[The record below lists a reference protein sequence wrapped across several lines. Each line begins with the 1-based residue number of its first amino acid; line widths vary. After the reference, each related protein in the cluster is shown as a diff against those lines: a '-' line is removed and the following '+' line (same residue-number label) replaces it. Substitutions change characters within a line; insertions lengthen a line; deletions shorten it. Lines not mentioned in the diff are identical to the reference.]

1 MKNVLVLGGSGF
13 VGAHV
18 CEKLVR
24 QGYTVTVPTRRRAN
38 AQGIQ
43 HLPQLTVLELDVHNE
58 AALQQAVAG
67 NDAVV
72 NLVAILHGSQA
83 AFHKAHVE
91 LAQKLARACVTAGV
105 KQVVHVSALGAD
117 AQHPDAAPSMYLRS
131 KGQGEAALLQAAK
144 GDTEGGA
151 DGGTGFALT
160 VLRPSVIFGAEDKF
174 LNLFAKL
181 QKVFP
186 VMPLAGAHAK
196 FQPVWVQD
204 VAAAVVCSLQDRAAA
219 LPNPRVVELCGPDVY
234 TLKELVQMAGCF
246 SGTNAGCGRPVLPL
260 PRWAGFLQALC
271 MECLPGAPLM
281 SRDNLDSMKVDNV
294 HTLGMPGLQ
303 SFGLTPAALQPIAQ
317 QYLSAHLGNAG
328 LLALR
333 KGARP

>member
-43 HLPQLTVLELDVHNE
+43 HLPQLTVLEMDVHNE
-58 AALQQAVAG
+58 AALQRAVAG
-67 NDAVV
+67 HDAVV
-72 NLVAILHGSQA
+72 NLVAILHGNQA

-91 LAQKLARACVTAGV
+91 LPQKLARACAAAGV
-105 KQVVHVSALGAD
+105 KHVVHVSALGAD
-117 AQHPDAAPSMYLRS
+117 AQHPEAAPSMYLRS
-131 KGQGEAALLQAAK
+131 KGQGEAALVQAAK
-144 GDTEGGA
+144 GGAEGGTA
-151 DGGTGFALT
+151 FALT
-160 VLRPSVIFGAEDKF
+160 VLRPSVIFGTEDKF

-204 VAAAVVCSLQDRAAA
+204 VAAAVVCSLQDHAAA
-219 LPNPRVVELCGPDVY
+219 LQNPRVVELCGPDVY
-234 TLKELVQMAGCF
+234 TLKELVQMAGRF
-246 SGTNAGCGRPVLPL
+246 GGANGGRGRPVLPL
-260 PRWAGFLQALC
+260 PRWAGYLQALC

-281 SRDNLDSMKVDNV
+281 SRDNLDSMKVDNIATGKV
-294 HTLGMPGLQ
+294 PGLAC
-303 SFGLTPAALQPIAQ
+303 LTITPAALRPIVQ
-317 QYLSAHLGNAG
+317 DYLSQSQPTYG
-328 LLALR
+328 LPGVR
-333 KGARP
+333 GRSRNG